1 MGYRPG
7 AADPLLLG
15 HHVGG
20 VAMPLWLL
28 RMRSQIGPGGPMCW
42 NAKGMLAFISADR
55 HGVMRL
61 LPVLLHG
68 CLVFPVM
75 WAH

>member
-28 RMRSQIGPGGPMCW
+28 RMSSQIEPGGSMCW
-42 NAKGMLAFISADR
+42 NAKGMLAFISAAI
-55 HGVMRL
+55 GARL
-61 LPVLLHG
+61 LSTPYTAVG
-68 CLVFPVM
+68 CTLERS
-75 WAH
+75 